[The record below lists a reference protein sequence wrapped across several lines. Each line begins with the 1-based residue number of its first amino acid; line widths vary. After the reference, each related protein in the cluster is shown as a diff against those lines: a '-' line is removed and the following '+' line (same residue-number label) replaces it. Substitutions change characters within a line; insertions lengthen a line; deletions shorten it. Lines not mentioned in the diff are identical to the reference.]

1 MIEWDNIVDF
11 DKPTK
16 IVKSSDI
23 EPITANNLEAVY
35 KSQPLSDMIKS
46 EMLVRNLRSQPITL
60 EFGNYND
67 EIDYLPFFRII
78 MNILI

>member
-1 MIEWDNIVDF
+1 
-11 DKPTK
+11 
-16 IVKSSDI
+16 
-23 EPITANNLEAVY
+23 
-35 KSQPLSDMIKS
+35 
-46 EMLVRNLRSQPITL
+46 MLVRNLRSQPITL